1 MQLMYDVVIAG
12 AGTGGAYAAYLLSKR
27 GFKVALLESKS
38 GPQLGVKVCGDGL
51 GKHHVERMS
60 RYLTPNPTV
69 FSNVIKGVE
78 LFSPDMSVRY
88 IVAGEGY
95 VLDRFEWG
103 KWLIREAVNAGAELY
118 EAHTVMG
125 PILESGAVVGVKAR
139 DHKTGSVREFRAKL
153 VIDASGS
160 AGSVRTKLPEEWPIS
175 ERLQP
180 EDVSHAFREVAEV
193 EVDVEAH
200 EYIKIYLSSVVAPGG
215 YWWIFPRA
223 PNIINVGLGIWGKL
237 KINPVDNYKKH
248 ILPLPLMKGRKV
260 IHAGGGYIP
269 TRRPLK
275 SLVANGIL
283 AVGDAA
289 AAVNPIHGGGIGQAL
304 LSAELAAEAFED
316 AAAEGRYDAATLWRY
331 NVRYMHAWGYRQA
344 QLDVFR
350 LMLQTLSDEELNYG
364 LSRKL
369 LTEDEIYQISAR
381 GIHNLSLLD
390 KFRIAIRF
398 MGRPSVLAKLATAI
412 QYAKEIGD
420 MYLEYPEDP
429 SGLPKWNLAVVNK
442 FNEFRRKMGLGP
454 LPL

>member
-1 MQLMYDVVIAG
+1 MHDVVIVG

-38 GPQLGVKVCGDGL
+38 GSQLGVKVCGDGL
-51 GKHHVERMS
+51 GMHHVERMS
-60 RYLTPNPTV
+60 KYLNPNPSV
-69 FSNVIKGVE
+69 FSNVIRGVE

-88 IVAGEGY
+88 MIAGEGY

-103 KWLIREAVNAGAELY
+103 RWLIREAVNAGAELY
-118 EAHTVMG
+118 EGHTAMG
-125 PILESGAVVGVKAR
+125 PILEKGMVVGVKAR
-139 DHKTGSVREFRAKL
+139 DHRTGAVREFRAK
-153 VIDASGS
+153 VVVDASGS

-175 ERLQP
+175 EKLQP
-180 EDVSHAFREVAEV
+180 EDVSHAYREVAEIG
-193 EVDVEAH
+193 VDVEAP

-215 YWWIFPRA
+215 YWWIFPRS
-223 PNIINVGLGIWGKL
+223 PNVINVGLGIWGKL
-237 KINPVDNYKKH
+237 RINPVENYKRY
-248 ILPLPLMKGRKV
+248 ILKMPFMEGRRV
-260 IHAGGGYIP
+260 VHAGGGYIP

-275 SLVANGIL
+275 SLVANGIM

-304 LSAELAAEAFED
+304 LSAELAAETIEEV
-316 AAAEGRYDAATLWRY
+316 AELGRYDEAALWRY
-331 NVRYMHAWGYRQA
+331 NVKYMKAWGYRQA

-350 LMLQTLSDEELNYG
+350 LMLQTLTDDELNYG

-369 LTEDEIYQISAR
+369 LTEDEIYQISAK
-381 GIHNLSLLD
+381 GIQNLGLID
-390 KFRIAIRF
+390 KFKIALRF
-398 MGRPSVLAKLATAI
+398 MGKPSVLVKLSTAI

-420 MYLEYPEDP
+420 MYLEYPDDP
-429 SGLPKWNLAVVNK
+429 AELPKWNFATTRK